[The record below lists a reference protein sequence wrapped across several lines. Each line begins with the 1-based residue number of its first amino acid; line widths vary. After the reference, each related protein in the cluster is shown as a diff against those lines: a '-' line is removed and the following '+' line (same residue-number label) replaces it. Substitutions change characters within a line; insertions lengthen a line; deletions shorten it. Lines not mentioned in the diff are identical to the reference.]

1 MYQVDINVVYF
12 SVVWFF
18 RLYGFFGPLVIYLVL
33 RFLFMRL
40 SGFDRQ
46 TLSVFVALFQYVLGI
61 FLADWA
67 TFEFFVWSH

>member
-1 MYQVDINVVYF
+1 MYRVDITLVYF
-12 SVVWFF
+12 LVVWFS
-18 RLYGFFGPLVIYLVL
+18 IYSVL
-33 RFLFMRL
+33 RFLFIRL
-40 SGFDRQ
+40 FGFDRQ

>member
-1 MYQVDINVVYF
+1 MYRVDITFGCMVF
-12 SVVWFF
+12 SVLWFS
-18 RLYGFFGPLVIYLVL
+18 IYSVL